1 MVHEGQFRTNLSA
14 SSTGSNSS
22 VFTEMESLA
31 NFSKLLITW
40 FFHQI
45 RNLQRRVSNRNPKRK
60 SKWFPPRKLRRRRWR
75 TEGEPYI
82 SHDVLLMATVRAT
95 LLPLK
100 LGPPSI
106 FFYNFLPHEKVQL
119 HFKLRRTQQ
128 DCGQTCDLG
137 TLCSAK
143 NLDLLLAKTHKQSTV
158 KVQSSRAQCCK
169 TFAS

>member
-22 VFTEMESLA
+22 AFTEMESLA
-31 NFSKLLITW
+31 NFSKLLTTW

-106 FFYNFLPHEKVQL
+106 FSTTSFHTRKFNCILN
-119 HFKLRRTQQ
+119 
-128 DCGQTCDLG
+128 CGEHNKIADRHAILEHYVAPKI
-137 TLCSAK
+137 LIYY
-143 NLDLLLAKTHKQSTV
+143 
-158 KVQSSRAQCCK
+158 
-169 TFAS
+169 